1 MTIGHTGDVDH
12 RPVEPPASSWQF
24 PDVANAD
31 EHGLVCV
38 GGDLEPGTLLAA
50 YRAAL
55 FPMPVPTGRGRR
67 SHSVLGWFSPD
78 PRALIPLDGL
88 HVSRTLRRVIG
99 RFRMTSDVAFEAV
112 MRACGDPS
120 RPHGWITDSFVDAYS
135 VLHRLGWAH
144 SVEVWLDD
152 ELVGG
157 VYGLAIGG
165 LFAGE
170 SMFHRATNASKVAL
184 VGLVERL
191 DEGGFVLFDVQ
202 WLTEHLASLGAVEVP
217 RSDYLAKVRAAV
229 DVEARWV

>member
-1 MTIGHTGDVDH
+1 MDQ
-12 RPVEPPASSWQF
+12 RPVEPPASPWQF
-24 PDVANAD
+24 PDAVNAD

-38 GGDLEPGTLLAA
+38 GGDLEPGTVLAA
-50 YRAAL
+50 YRAGL

-67 SHSVLGWFSPD
+67 AQPVLGWFSPD

-88 HVSRTLRRVIG
+88 HVSRSLRRVVG
-99 RFRMTSDVAFEAV
+99 RFRITNDVAFEAV

-120 RPHGWITDSFVDAYS
+120 RPHGWITESFVDAYTL
-135 VLHRLGWAH
+135 LHRLGWAH

-152 ELVGG
+152 ELAGG

-170 SMFHRATNASKVAL
+170 SMFHRVTNASKVAL

-191 DEGGFVLFDVQ
+191 NAGGFVLFDVQ
-202 WLTEHLASLGAVEVP
+202 WLTEHLASLGAIEVP
-217 RSDYLAKVRAAV
+217 RSDYLARARAAT
-229 DVEARWV
+229 DVTTRWS